1 MSWRDLHIHD
11 ESQSFRVDVV
21 TNEFSNR
28 EYTGQCLDK
37 NGRLLVFERAV
48 SYSGDVDGMTLEAF
62 PDALAAAPY
71 SFSLVCADG
80 RKYKKAVAQAQYEEL
95 CGRLIDEMRREAK
108 YQKTLAKQWSQQE
121 YALFAAI
128 RRGDLQA
135 VQTMREAEPALV
147 NAIAPKNPVDS
158 TYMSPLQVALSAG
171 WIRQVNWHTW
181 INWKKDIAWYLLK
194 RGADV
199 NYRPAYT
206 YGKIDEP
213 VLHSAFVNATWNLPR
228 SYLRRNVQSGE
239 ALGVWHE
246 IHTVQESEDAFAFL
260 KAMIERGADPNFL
273 AYDGRTALFK
283 AVGGCS
289 FAYSN
294 TDEKTPELEAHIRR
308 MIELLIT
315 AGADITNAS
324 RVSKKTILETY
335 RDTPGWALIGGY
347 F

>member
-1 MSWRDLHIHD
+1 MSWRELHIHD

-21 TNEFSNR
+21 TNEFGGR

-48 SYSGDVDGMTLEAF
+48 SYSGDVDGLALESF
-62 PDALAAAPY
+62 PDASSAAPY

-80 RKYKKAVAQAQYEEL
+80 RRYEKAAAQAQYEEL

-108 YQKTLAKQWSQQE
+108 YQKTLVKQWSQPE
-121 YALFAAI
+121 YALFAAT

-135 VQTMREAEPALV
+135 VQTMCEAEPALV
-147 NAIAPKNPVDS
+147 NAIAPQKTCGLHLYVPAASRAVRRMD
-158 TYMSPLQVALSAG
+158 SAG
-171 WIRQVNWHTW
+171 ELAHMD
-181 INWKKDIAWYLLK
+181 KLEKDIAWYLLE

-213 VLHSAFVNATWNLPR
+213 VLHSAVVNATWNLPR
-228 SYLRRNVQSGE
+228 SYLRRNVQSGKV
-239 ALGVWHE
+239 LGVWRE
-246 IHTVQESEDAFAFL
+246 IHTVKDSEDAFAFL
-260 KAMIERGADPNFL
+260 KAMIERGADPDL
-273 AYDGRTALFK
+273 PAYDGRNALFE

-294 TDEKTPELEAHIRR
+294 TDKKRR
-308 MIELLIT
+308 NWRHT
-315 AGADITNAS
+315 FGA
-324 RVSKKTILETY
+324 
-335 RDTPGWALIGGY
+335 
-347 F
+347 

>member
-11 ESQSFRVDVV
+11 ESQSFRADVV
-21 TNEFSNR
+21 TNEFGDR

-37 NGRLLVFERAV
+37 NGKLLVVERAV
-48 SYSGDVDGMTLEAF
+48 SYSGDVDGMALEAF
-62 PDALAAAPY
+62 LDALAAAPY

-80 RKYKKAVAQAQYEEL
+80 RKYEKAAAQAQYEEL

-108 YQKTLAKQWSQQE
+108 YQKTLAKQWNQPE

-135 VQTMREAEPALV
+135 VQTMCEAEPALV
-147 NAIAPKNPVDS
+147 NAIAPKKPVDS

-181 INWKKDIAWYLLK
+181 INWRKDIAWYLLE

-213 VLHSAFVNATWNLPR
+213 VLHSAVVNATWNLPR
-228 SYLRRNVQSGE
+228 SYLRRNVQDCE
-239 ALGVWHE
+239 VLGVWHE
-246 IHTVQESEDAFAFL
+246 IHTVQDSEDAFTFL
-260 KAMIERGADPNFL
+260 KAMIERGADPNLL
-273 AYDGRTALFK
+273 AYDGRNALFE

-294 TDEKTPELEAHIRR
+294 TDKKRR
-308 MIELLIT
+308 NWRHT
-315 AGADITNAS
+315 FGA
-324 RVSKKTILETY
+324 
-335 RDTPGWALIGGY
+335 
-347 F
+347 